1 MPPTP
6 VFAALAAMLLVG
18 ACGTPDRPSA
28 ATCGI
33 SMLAGPT
40 MLLSEFAVP
49 GQTLATPPARLP
61 EQIVARLVAGPAYR
75 AIVGRSD
82 SLVIVG
88 VDGTIPAGIKPGF
101 GTLIVDPEGSAR
113 GVLLFEGPPI
123 ENAPHIGTVSIG
135 NTSVPLLGIQL
146 DLARIEDARCPFFPD
161 SLIR

>member
-1 MPPTP
+1 MRATCCA
-6 VFAALAAMLLVG
+6 AALAAGLA
-18 ACGTPDRPSA
+18 ACGTPDRPPA

-40 MLLSEFAVP
+40 MLLSEFSVP
-49 GQTLATPPARLP
+49 GQTLARPPDRLP
-61 EQIVARLVAGPAYR
+61 EQIVVRLVAGPAYR

-88 VDGTIPAGIKPGF
+88 MDGTIPAGIKPG
-101 GTLIVDPEGSAR
+101 TLIVDKAGKAR

-123 ENAPHIGTVSIG
+123 ENAPHIGTVSVG
-135 NTSVPLLGIQL
+135 NASVPLLGIQL
-146 DLARIEDARCPFFPD
+146 DPARIEDARCPFFPD

>member
-1 MPPTP
+1 MRVTP
-6 VFAALAAMLLVG
+6 FATAVTAALLIA
-18 ACGTPDRPSA
+18 ACGGSDRPPMA
-28 ATCGI
+28 ACGI

-49 GQTLATPPARLP
+49 GQTLARPPARLP
-61 EQIVARLVAGPAYR
+61 EQIVVRLVAGPAYR

-88 VDGTIPAGIKPGF
+88 MDGTLPPGIKPGF
-101 GTLIVDPEGSAR
+101 GTLIVDQDGTSR

-123 ENAPHIGTVSIG
+123 ENAPVIGSVSTG
-135 NTSVPLLGIQL
+135 STSVPLLGIQL
-146 DLARIEDARCPFFPD
+146 DPARIEDARCPFFPD